1 MAKFKVN
8 HPFKNKE
15 TGEVY
20 KSGQEIEITVK
31 RAKEINKNNKNKVEM
46 VTRLEEEEGISN
58 DHFKRS

>member
-8 HPFKNKE
+8 HPFKNKK

-46 VTRLEEEEGISN
+46 VTRLEEEEG
-58 DHFKRS
+58 D